1 MTGLCLTDGQI
12 KKIIIAANKQASV
25 TIRLSKDNLVGSH
38 NFPLTQSQIKRID
51 KARDA
56 STGLNLKL
64 SYAQIKHVKKMISQL
79 QKSGGII
86 PLLTLIPII
95 ASALGAAGGVAG
107 GVASAVSAANSAKA
121 SAKAQTELE
130 RHNREV
136 EKELKAG
143 SGVVSEYIGKVPV
156 VGRHLK
162 PILEK
167 LGLGV
172 SDYNKLINAGCIK
185 YGNGLYLKPFGQGL
199 YLGPE

>member
-12 KKIIIAANKQASV
+12 KKVINAANKQVSV
-25 TIRLSKDNLVGSH
+25 TLRLSKDNLVGSH
-38 NFPLTQSQIKRID
+38 KFPLTQSQINRIA
-51 KARDA
+51 KARNA

-64 SYAQIKHVKKMISQL
+64 SYTQIKHVKRMISHL

-130 RHNREV
+130 RHNRQV
-136 EKELKAG
+136 EQELKSG
-143 SGVVSEYIGKVPV
+143 SGVVS
-156 VGRHLK
+156 GRHFK

-167 LGLGV
+167 LGLGA
-172 SDYNKLINAGCIK
+172 SDYNKLVTGACVKIGR
-185 YGNGLYLKPFGQGL
+185 GLFLKPYGSGL
-199 YLGPE
+199 FIGPE